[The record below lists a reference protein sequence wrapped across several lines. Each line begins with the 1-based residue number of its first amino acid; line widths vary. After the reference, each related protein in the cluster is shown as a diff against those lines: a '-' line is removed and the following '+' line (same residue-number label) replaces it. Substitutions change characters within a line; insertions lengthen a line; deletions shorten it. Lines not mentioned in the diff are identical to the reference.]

1 MKRVPPDYHI
11 SPVGTHAGDRTSKK
25 TVPGAFEVPRKLY
38 GNLSLLGS
46 IPGPR
51 PLCRAASFDNLV
63 GAGEQRR
70 GGVGGERRGGTAV
83 AISHCS
89 PLELREVECSV
100 AYKRPY
106 PTACTAMGRG
116 RPEPPGG
123 WRGRRA
129 ERRAIL
135 SQFTGEN
142 SHASQTAAF

>member
-51 PLCRAASFDNLV
+51 PLCRAASFDHLV

-70 GGVGGERRGGTAV
+70 RGVEAERLGGTAV
-83 AISHCS
+83 AI
-89 PLELREVECSV
+89 ELREVECSV

-106 PTACTAMGRG
+106 PPACTAMGRG

-129 ERRAIL
+129 DRRAIL
-135 SQFTGEN
+135 
-142 SHASQTAAF
+142 

>member
-51 PLCRAASFDNLV
+51 PLCRAASFDHLV

-70 GGVGGERRGGTAV
+70 RGVQAERLGGTAG
-83 AISHCS
+83 AI
-89 PLELREVECSV
+89 EVREVGCSG

-106 PTACTAMGRG
+106 PPACTADGRG
-116 RPEPPGG
+116 RAGPPGR
-123 WRGRRA
+123 WAGRPRA
-129 ERRAIL
+129 RA
-135 SQFTGEN
+135 GV
-142 SHASQTAAF
+142 